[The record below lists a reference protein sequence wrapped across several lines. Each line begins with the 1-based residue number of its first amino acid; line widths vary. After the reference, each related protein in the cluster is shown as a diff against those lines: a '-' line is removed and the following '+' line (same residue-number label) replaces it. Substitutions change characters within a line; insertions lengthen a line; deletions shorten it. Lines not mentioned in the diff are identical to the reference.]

1 MRNYFIIFI
10 FIFLVNCSLN
20 ENELGVVRKN
30 ISQNEIN
37 PSEEYSFEEYVN
49 LLLNKSKSQKY
60 PFFFLQFHCKNN
72 FQYFLTQ
79 LQLY

>member
-20 ENELGVVRKN
+20 EKELGVVRKN

-60 PFFFLQFHCKNN
+60 PNINN
-72 FQYFLTQ
+72 FPD
-79 LQLY
+79 

>member
-60 PFFFLQFHCKNN
+60 PNINN
-72 FQYFLTQ
+72 FPD
-79 LQLY
+79 